1 MSTNNKAKPR
11 KSKEKMDYR
20 KLADILSELDEIT
33 NEFMNEGLKP
43 IIHKCSPHTSK
54 QVAVGGIS
62 NDRVLDLYSEMA
74 RMEKD
79 RI

>member
-43 IIHKCSPHTSK
+43 IIHRYSPHTSI

-62 NDRVLDLYSEMA
+62 NDRVLDLDSEMA
-74 RMEKD
+74 RLEKD